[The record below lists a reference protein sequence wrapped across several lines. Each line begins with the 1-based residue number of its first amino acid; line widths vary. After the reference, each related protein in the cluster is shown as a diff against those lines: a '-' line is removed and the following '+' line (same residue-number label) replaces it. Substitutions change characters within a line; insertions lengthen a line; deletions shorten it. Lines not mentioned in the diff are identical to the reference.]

1 MQCKRGTW
9 RSPFLELFSTALLF
23 ADDDDLF
30 DSQTAAEGTDRNRA
44 MIGTIDGGQT
54 DNVRGKRDDQIVHEI
69 VKIKTGMNQ
78 FSLSFLHIFC
88 FQQFRFFTSFKFGE
102 GIGTTLL
109 PVCPRLF
116 RVQEVVR
123 SNRSGLTN

>member
-1 MQCKRGTW
+1 M
-9 RSPFLELFSTALLF
+9 S
-23 ADDDDLF
+23 
-30 DSQTAAEGTDRNRA
+30 
-44 MIGTIDGGQT
+44 GTINGGQT
-54 DNVRGKRDDQIVHEI
+54 GNVRGKRDDQIVHEI

-123 SNRSGLTN
+123 SNRSGLPKLNQ